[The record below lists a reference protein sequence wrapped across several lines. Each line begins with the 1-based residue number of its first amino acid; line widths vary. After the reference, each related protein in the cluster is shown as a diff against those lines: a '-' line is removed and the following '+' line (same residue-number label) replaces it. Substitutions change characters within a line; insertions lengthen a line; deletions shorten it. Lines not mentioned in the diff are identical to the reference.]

1 MDEPTPLASDHN
13 FGLLI
18 LAISLA
24 TFMSSL
30 DGTIVNIALPT
41 ISEAFDVSTSTVSWV
56 ATIYL
61 LVMAGLVLIVG
72 KVSDIIGFKRIFLS
86 GFVIFTLGS
95 FFCGFLPEIMDSF
108 VTLIGSRAFQ
118 AIGGAMITAIAPAMV
133 TAFIPMEKKGKA
145 MGIIMTI
152 AALGTAIGPTMG
164 GLLTQYIS
172 WHWIFFIN
180 VPVGIIALLI
190 GLKVIPGGATGSIRN
205 LSGFDRSGAAL
216 IFVGLATLLFAVSE
230 GQELGWTSL
239 PILVTMGIAVVS
251 LGSFVVNELR
261 ASEPLL
267 ELRLF
272 TKRNFLFTNLTMA
285 LLFLSFSGINY
296 LLPFYLQYVQGYD
309 TSTAGLILT
318 ALSVAMMVSGI
329 LAGILYNRTGGRPLC
344 IVAAVV
350 LVIGYYLLSRLI
362 STTGTGYIILCLLLI
377 GFGLGLI
384 ITPASNMI
392 LNSVAKKYQG
402 MVSSLTSLERFAP
415 MTIGIA
421 LFNLIFLQGMSL
433 VAAHRNVTSETPV
446 NIKMDVL
453 TAGFDIAFF
462 AALVM
467 GIGILVLAVLSRQ
480 EIHPDYLQTD
490 EDETAMTGMI

>member
-1 MDEPTPLASDHN
+1 MDEHASPPSDAN

-24 TFMSSL
+24 TFMSAL

-41 ISEAFDVSTSTVSWV
+41 ISEAFDVSTSAVSWV

-72 KVSDIIGFKRIFLS
+72 KISDIIGFKRIFLS

-95 FFCGFLPEIMDSF
+95 FCCGFLPELLDSF
-108 VTLIGSRAFQ
+108 ASLIGSRAFQ
-118 AIGGAMITAIAPAMV
+118 GIGGAMITAIAPAMV

-164 GLLTQYIS
+164 GLLTQYMS

-180 VPVGIIALLI
+180 VPVGIIALII

-216 IFVGLATLLFAVSE
+216 IFIGLATLLFAVSE

-239 PILVTMGIAVVS
+239 PILITMGIAVVS

-261 ASEPLL
+261 AKEPLL

-285 LLFLSFSGINY
+285 LVFLSFAGINY

-318 ALSVAMMVSGI
+318 ALSVAMMIAGI
-329 LAGILYNRTGGRPLC
+329 LAGALYNKTGGRPLC
-344 IVAAVV
+344 IAAAAV
-350 LVIGYYLLSRLI
+350 LVAGYFLLTHLH
-362 STTGTGYIILCLLLI
+362 TDTGTEYVILCLLLI

-392 LNSVAKKYQG
+392 LTSVGKKYQG

-421 LFNLIFLQGMSL
+421 IFNLIFLQGMSL

-446 NIKMDVL
+446 NIKLDVL

-462 AALVM
+462 VALLM
-467 GIGILVLAVLSRQ
+467 GIVILVLAVFARQ
-480 EIHPDYLQTD
+480 ETHPDYLEQD
-490 EDETAMTGMI
+490 EEETVLTGMV

>member
-1 MDEPTPLASDHN
+1 MDEHASPPSDAN

-24 TFMSSL
+24 TFMSAL

-41 ISEAFDVSTSTVSWV
+41 ISEAFDVSTSAVSWV

-72 KVSDIIGFKRIFLS
+72 KISDIIGFKRIFLS
-86 GFVIFTLGS
+86 GFVIFTIGS
-95 FFCGFLPEIMDSF
+95 FCCGFLPELLDSF
-108 VTLIGSRAFQ
+108 ASLIGSRAFQ
-118 AIGGAMITAIAPAMV
+118 GIGGAMITAIAPAMV

-164 GLLTQYIS
+164 GLLTQYMS

-180 VPVGIIALLI
+180 VPVGIIALII

-216 IFVGLATLLFAVSE
+216 IFIGLATLLFAVSE

-239 PILVTMGIAVVS
+239 PILITMGIAVVS

-261 ASEPLL
+261 AKEPLL

-285 LLFLSFSGINY
+285 LVFLSFAGINY

-318 ALSVAMMVSGI
+318 ALSVAMMIAGI
-329 LAGILYNRTGGRPLC
+329 LAGALYNKTGGRPLC
-344 IVAAVV
+344 IAAAAV
-350 LVIGYYLLSRLI
+350 LVAGYFLLTHLH
-362 STTGTGYIILCLLLI
+362 TDTGTEYVILCLLLI

-392 LNSVAKKYQG
+392 LNSVGKKYQG

-421 LFNLIFLQGMSL
+421 IFNLIFLQGMSL

-446 NIKMDVL
+446 NIKLDVL

-462 AALVM
+462 VALLM
-467 GIGILVLAVLSRQ
+467 GIVILVLAVFARQ
-480 EIHPDYLQTD
+480 ETHPDYLEQD
-490 EDETAMTGMI
+490 EEETVLTGMV

>member
-1 MDEPTPLASDHN
+1 MSESATPQSDGN

-24 TFMSSL
+24 TFMSAL

-41 ISEAFDVSTSTVSWV
+41 ISQTFDVSSSTVSWV
-56 ATIYL
+56 ATAYL
-61 LVMAGLVLIVG
+61 LVMAGSVLIVG
-72 KVSDIIGFKRIFLS
+72 KISDIIGFKRIFLS

-95 FFCGFLPEIMDSF
+95 FCCGFLPELLGSF

-118 AIGGAMITAIAPAMV
+118 GIGGAMITAIAPAMV

-172 WHWIFFIN
+172 WNWIFYIN
-180 VPVGIIALLI
+180 VPVGIIALII

-216 IFVGLATLLFAVSE
+216 IFIGLATLLFAMSE

-239 PILVTMGIAVVS
+239 PILITLGIAVVS
-251 LGSFVVNELR
+251 LSWFVVNELR
-261 ASEPLL
+261 AKEPLL

-272 TKRNFLFTNLTMA
+272 TKRNFVLTNLIMA
-285 LLFLSFSGINY
+285 LLFLGFAGTNY

-329 LAGILYNRTGGRPLC
+329 LAGALFNRTGGRPLC
-344 IVAAVV
+344 IAASAV
-350 LVIGYYLLSRLI
+350 LVVGYYLLTQLH
-362 STTGTGYIILCLLLI
+362 TDTGTGYVILCLLVI

-384 ITPASNMI
+384 ITPNSNMI

-421 LFNLIFLQGMSL
+421 VFNLIFIQGMSL
-433 VAAHRNVTSETPV
+433 VAAHHNVTSEAPV
-446 NIKMDVL
+446 NIKLEVL
-453 TAGFDIAFF
+453 TAGFDIAFL
-462 AALVM
+462 AALII
-467 GIGILVLAVLSRQ
+467 GIVILVLAVFARQ
-480 EIHPDYLQTD
+480 EIHPDYLEQD
-490 EDETAMTGMI
+490 EEEAVPTGMI